1 MLYKIA
7 ERVVELE
14 SQGKKIIK
22 FNVGDP
28 DQNTDPRIMEAA
40 YKALKEG
47 KTKYSS
53 SFGLPKLR
61 EKLAEI
67 HNVKKENVIITPG
80 SKIGIFSLMYLSL
93 EKGSNIIIPTPHWTA
108 YELMAKN
115 IGVEVN
121 FLKTDLESEWQ
132 IELEKLNELI
142 DEKTKMIILNNPNNP
157 TSKAI
162 KNFEKI
168 IEIAKENGIKVLS
181 DECYSD
187 ISFSNTKSILEFNW
201 EENFFVNSFSKT
213 FAMTGWR
220 LGYVIADK
228 EVINRLGNFFQIT
241 VTNVPVFIQEAGLK
255 ALELK
260 KEISNKMREIYQK
273 RVDLAN
279 KILSN
284 SKLKFSKPDA
294 PFYLFPK
301 IPNLNSEE
309 FALNLLEKGTAITP
323 GTAFGDYREFFRLSL
338 TTEENKIKEGLEK
351 IIEIL

>member
-220 LGYVIADK
+220 LGYVIANK